1 MLLRHIAS
9 GALRAVKN
17 EPVVRRVIARSEKP
31 DTGPKDW
38 FSGIDDETWFWM
50 NTTGRRR
57 RKAIARLLP
66 KMPEVS
72 MQETYTGCSG
82 DSTLRE
88 GFNAYR
94 IFKKCYETHVGPIG
108 FCRAVRTS
116 AAAGA
121 GLFGSS

>member
-1 MLLRHIAS
+1 MQIRYIAPAVWRH
-9 GALRAVKN
+9 VKN
-17 EPVVRRVIARSEKP
+17 EPVVRRVIARSVKP

-57 RKAIARLLP
+57 RKAIARLVP
-66 KMPEVS
+66 TMPEVS

-108 FCRAVRTS
+108 LCRAV
-116 AAAGA
+116 
-121 GLFGSS
+121 LD